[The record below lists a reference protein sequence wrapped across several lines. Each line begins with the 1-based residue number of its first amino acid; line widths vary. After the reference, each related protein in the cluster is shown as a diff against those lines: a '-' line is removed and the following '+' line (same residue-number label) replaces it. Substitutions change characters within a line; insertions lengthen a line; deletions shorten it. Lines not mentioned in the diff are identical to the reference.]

1 MSFGINAIGQEPSTG
16 GADKIKKLKQF
27 YGMMK
32 ANPQVAFNVF
42 NNFIQGDTKD
52 LPGLLNGSSAAANL
66 QILLKSFFELE

>member
-42 NNFIQGDTKD
+42 NNFYST
-52 LPGLLNGSSAAANL
+52 NN
-66 QILLKSFFELE
+66 F